1 MPSATINFPDTIPN
15 PEYPLGED
23 VEDSVLRS
31 NFEDGTVQTRQKFT
45 RVRTTFSVQW
55 GNLPDEH
62 KQTLENFYKTTVKG
76 GALAFNWTH
85 PQSGQVKTVRFTEPP
100 KFSLKVTK
108 YWDVSASLQEV

>member
-1 MPSATINFPDTIPN
+1 MPAATINFPDTIPN

-62 KQTLENFYKTTVKG
+62 KQTLEIFIKPRLRAARWRLTGHIRKAG
-76 GALAFNWTH
+76 RLKPCALPNR
-85 PQSGQVKTVRFTEPP
+85 QS
-100 KFSLKVTK
+100 L
-108 YWDVSASLQEV
+108 A